1 MDSLICVVWRQVI
14 CMSAMTRWHVCHDS
28 FMTCVPWP
36 VFIRVSC
43 SIICVMSWCLIHV
56 CHELFI
62 CVPYRIRTWD
72 MTQSY
77 VWHDL
82 FICVKWLFICV
93 ISLIYM
99 SGMSHTCAW
108 RALFKCVTHLI
119 HMRDMPHLCV
129 WRASFTLAH
138 LNEAR
143 DTCGWGM
150 PHIWIRHVTHL
161 IQAFRLFKPKHT
173 RKETHKMGG
182 FPLLKKERKTR
193 IKLKNYFLTVTRLQF
208 SGLNICIHTA
218 RFITD
223 DWRIQEAEKT
233 GKRYVTNRW

>member
-1 MDSLICVVWRQVI
+1 MFV
-14 CMSAMTRWHVCHDS
+14 MTHSWHVCHDLFSFVCHAQSFVWCHDVS
-28 FMTCVPWP
+28 FMCAM
-36 VFIRVSC
+36 SC
-43 SIICVMSWCLIHV
+43 SYVCHNAFVRETWLNRMYDMTYSYVWNDYSYAWYHSFICLACLIHV
-56 CHELFI
+56 RGVPYSNVWHTSFI
-62 CVPYRIRTWD
+62 CVT
-72 MTQSY
+72 
-77 VWHDL
+77 
-82 FICVKWLFICV
+82 C
-93 ISLIYM
+93 LIYV
-99 SGMSHTCAW
+99 CD
-108 RALFKCVTHLI
+108 V
-119 HMRDMPHLCV
+119 PH
-129 WRASFTLAH
+129 SPAH